1 MKVLQVGPSPQAKGG
16 ISSFIANLLPS
27 LEASQVPY
35 IFLSTYL
42 DGFYFSTYLRSI
54 IGFLGLL
61 PSFSILHIHS
71 ASRGSFYRKSFFVLI
86 SKLFGKKVILHYHG
100 GALESFYNK
109 SPGLL
114 QRYISFV
121 LRLPDRVLV
130 LGPQWLGVLNKIC
143 PSARGQV
150 LTHFVPSY
158 LSPGVG
164 KESNRILFLGRI
176 EKSKGVYDLL
186 QAFVELQAVQETMNW
201 TLTVAGEG
209 GEEQRVRERFGH
221 FNNIEFRSWVSDQ
234 KKREILS
241 RADIIVVP
249 SYREALGLVILEAY
263 STGTA
268 VIASDVGGI
277 PHIVKHGFNGFLFPP
292 GDIQQLAEYLRLLC
306 SDRGLLTSIQQN
318 NLSVYHKLYH
328 GQRYMSKLKQLYA
341 DMDYESG

>member
-27 LEASQVPY
+27 LEASQVTY
-35 IFLSTYL
+35 TFLPTYL

-54 IGFLGLL
+54 IGFFRLL
-61 PSFSILHIHS
+61 PSFNILHIHS
-71 ASRGSFYRKSFFVLI
+71 ASRGSFYRKSVFVLI
-86 SKLFGKKVILHYHG
+86 SKLCGKKVILHYHG
-100 GALESFYNK
+100 GALESFYNE

-130 LGPQWLGVLNKIC
+130 LGPQWLGVLSEIC
-143 PSARGQV
+143 PLAKGQV

-164 KESNRILFLGRI
+164 KGSKSILFLGRI
-176 EKSKGVYDLL
+176 ETGKGIYDVLD
-186 QAFVELQAVQETMNW
+186 AFVELQALHTGTNW

-209 GEEQRVRERFGH
+209 GEARRVRERFGH
-221 FNNIEFRSWVSDQ
+221 FNNIEFCSWVSGQ

-292 GDIQQLAEYLRLLC
+292 GDIKQLTEYLRLLC
-306 SDRGLLTSIQQN
+306 SDRGLLTTMQQN
-318 NLSVYHKLYH
+318 NLGVYNELYH
-328 GQRYMSKLKQLYA
+328 GQSYMSKLKQVYA